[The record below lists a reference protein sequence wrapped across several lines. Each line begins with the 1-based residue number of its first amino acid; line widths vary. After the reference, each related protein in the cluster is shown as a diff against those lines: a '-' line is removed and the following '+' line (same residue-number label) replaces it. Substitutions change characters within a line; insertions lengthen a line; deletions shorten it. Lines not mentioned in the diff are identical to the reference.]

1 MLAPVCARKRGVIHD
16 LDQPNSCTRAKRS
29 AACYNCSAM
38 NIRRFLVILLLML
51 LPVQVTLAA
60 ADSCCLAAK
69 VTQASE
75 HAAAVTDEGSDDGSC
90 CTSCD
95 FCHHS
100 HAPFV
105 AVVGEARPQAVSIA
119 PVQPPEPPIY
129 SFIPD
134 LPPRPNWLL

>member
-1 MLAPVCARKRGVIHD
+1 
-16 LDQPNSCTRAKRS
+16 
-29 AACYNCSAM
+29 M

-69 VTQASE
+69 VTQAAE
-75 HAAAVTDEGSDDGSC
+75 HAVAADADAGDDASC

-105 AVVGEARPQAVSIA
+105 AVLDEASPQATSIA
-119 PVQPPEPPIY
+119 PAQPPEPTIH

>member
-1 MLAPVCARKRGVIHD
+1 
-16 LDQPNSCTRAKRS
+16 
-29 AACYNCSAM
+29 M

-69 VTQASE
+69 VAQAGE
-75 HAAAVTDEGSDDGSC
+75 HAVADASADDVGEEGSC

-105 AVVGEARPQAVSIA
+105 AVVGEARSQSVSIA
-119 PVQPPEPPIY
+119 PVASPEPPIH

>member
-1 MLAPVCARKRGVIHD
+1 
-16 LDQPNSCTRAKRS
+16 
-29 AACYNCSAM
+29 M

-60 ADSCCLAAK
+60 ADSCCVAAK
-69 VTQASE
+69 VAQAGE
-75 HAAAVTDEGSDDGSC
+75 HVAGATEDAGDDGSC
-90 CTSCD
+90 CTACD

-105 AVVGEARPQAVSIA
+105 ATVEDSKPLAVSIA

-134 LPPRPNWLL
+134 LPPRPNWPW

>member
-1 MLAPVCARKRGVIHD
+1 MTWIKNRWRRAR
-16 LDQPNSCTRAKRS
+16 ARS
-29 AACYNCSAM
+29 RRPCYNGAVM
-38 NIRRFLVILLLML
+38 DIRRFLVILLLLL

-69 VTQASE
+69 VGQAGSQ
-75 HAAAVTDEGSDDGSC
+75 AAAAGTPDTPDIDAAC
-90 CTSCD
+90 CTGCD

-105 AVVGEARPQAVSIA
+105 AALAEGQQQPVSVA
-119 PVQPPEPPIY
+119 PVATPEPSIH

-134 LPPRPNWLL
+134 LPPRPNWLQ

>member
-1 MLAPVCARKRGVIHD
+1 
-16 LDQPNSCTRAKRS
+16 
-29 AACYNCSAM
+29 M
-38 NIRRFLVILLLML
+38 NIRRFLVILLLLL
-51 LPVQVTLAA
+51 LPIQVTLAA
-60 ADSCCLAAK
+60 ADGCCLKAK
-69 VTQASE
+69 VTQAGE
-75 HAAAVTDEGSDDGSC
+75 HAVADASDDSGIDGSC

-105 AVVGEARPQAVSIA
+105 GVVDESMPQATSIA

-134 LPPRPNWLL
+134 LPPRPNWLQ

>member
-1 MLAPVCARKRGVIHD
+1 
-16 LDQPNSCTRAKRS
+16 
-29 AACYNCSAM
+29 M

-69 VTQASE
+69 VSQAAE
-75 HAAAVTDEGSDDGSC
+75 HGVAAADADAGDDGSC

-105 AVVGEARPQAVSIA
+105 AVLDEASPQATSIA
-119 PVQPPEPPIY
+119 PAQPPEPTIH